1 MLCNAT
7 EIFQHLWEK
16 SFRKRKLVLNK
27 SLCTILQEMQK
38 TEEHSKCWYTPQQ
51 VGGWRNTIPHQVEG
65 DCLLKLQLVGPS
77 KGNPHSP
84 QMHFKTKGNTW
95 KFIRL
100 CQGQRE
106 PTPDYSVSDKH
117 TSPVR
122 LSCLLLFS
130 PGGPRA
136 TWWWWRWVEVA
147 ILPLDRAPVCRVHAD
162 SGSRSIAALV
172 LSPGWWKKK
181 WNKWARS
188 QKATKYQICRI
199 KEEVQWNWDF
209 RQSSL
214 ILQASLYIVVNVCVF
229 SLWFISSCQ
238 IVYNSRDKKTSG
250 QPHLSQ
256 FTIPNNWIKETNQN
270 ELMRCVACL
279 GLFLEPS
286 LLSTVEAQ
294 AFSARQPLEL
304 QEIPRPPQLPLHTP
318 HFVSRGTRWQVWVG
332 VP

>member
-117 TSPVR
+117 TSPVLTLLPPSLQSWRTQGHLVVVEVGGGGHPASRQGTCVQSPCWFWVQVNSSPGSQPR
-122 LSCLLLFS
+122 LMEEEMEQMGKEPKGNKVSDLQNKGGSAVELGFQAIFSNLTSQPVHSGQCLCLFS
-130 PGGPRA
+130 
-136 TWWWWRWVEVA
+136 VVYL
-147 ILPLDRAPVCRVHAD
+147 ILPNC
-162 SGSRSIAALV
+162 I
-172 LSPGWWKKK
+172 
-181 WNKWARS
+181 
-188 QKATKYQICRI
+188 
-199 KEEVQWNWDF
+199 
-209 RQSSL
+209 
-214 ILQASLYIVVNVCVF
+214 
-229 SLWFISSCQ
+229 
-238 IVYNSRDKKTSG
+238 
-250 QPHLSQ
+250 
-256 FTIPNNWIKETNQN
+256 
-270 ELMRCVACL
+270 
-279 GLFLEPS
+279 
-286 LLSTVEAQ
+286 
-294 AFSARQPLEL
+294 
-304 QEIPRPPQLPLHTP
+304 
-318 HFVSRGTRWQVWVG
+318 
-332 VP
+332 

>member
-1 MLCNAT
+1 M
-7 EIFQHLWEK
+7 
-16 SFRKRKLVLNK
+16 
-27 SLCTILQEMQK
+27 
-38 TEEHSKCWYTPQQ
+38 
-51 VGGWRNTIPHQVEG
+51 
-65 DCLLKLQLVGPS
+65 
-77 KGNPHSP
+77 
-84 QMHFKTKGNTW
+84 
-95 KFIRL
+95 
-100 CQGQRE
+100 
-106 PTPDYSVSDKH
+106 
-117 TSPVR
+117 
-122 LSCLLLFS
+122 
-130 PGGPRA
+130 
-136 TWWWWRWVEVA
+136 
-147 ILPLDRAPVCRVHAD
+147 
-162 SGSRSIAALV
+162 
-172 LSPGWWKKK
+172 
-181 WNKWARS
+181 
-188 QKATKYQICRI
+188 
-199 KEEVQWNWDF
+199 QWNWDF

-294 AFSARQPLEL
+294 ALSARQPLEL